1 MVAGIAIPEILDL
14 LFEKTFDKWKFWG
27 EFFGSSFGFL
37 LGSLELGLERAMIE
51 SWKTWQTIVFII
63 LIFIGGFVGA
73 KISARFSKA
82 WVNEPVEKESA
93 KYKWVKGAVIIVVTV
108 ICGGLLVKNVV
119 L

>member
-27 EFFGSSFGFL
+27 EFFGSSFGFI

-63 LIFIGGFVGA
+63 LIFTGGFVCA

-108 ICGGLLVKNVV
+108 ISGWLLEKNVV
-119 L
+119 M